1 MNTIELLPALI
12 KSVITNDSE
21 LGELVTD
28 IFPLD
33 AIKGAAYPYVSFSV
47 SNIVPTYSKDGLA
60 YDSASVTLGV
70 ADKDYDNMCLIANKL
85 RNLFECHKYSVEGLV
100 IRGIAL
106 NSVSEFYDD
115 AAGAF
120 GKRITLDIRQI
131 TEN

>member
-12 KSVITNDSE
+12 KSVITSDSE
-21 LGELVTD
+21 LSEMIND

-33 AIKGAAYPYVSFSV
+33 AIKGSQYPYISFSI
-47 SNIVPTYSKDGLA
+47 SNIIPTYSKDGLA

-85 RNLFECHKYSVEGLV
+85 RNLFECHKYSVEGLT

-106 NSVSEFYDD
+106 NGVSEFYDD
-115 AAGAF
+115 GAAAF